1 MVEEEGEKLMHLI
14 VARLC
19 PQVSTTGRQWR
30 RRRGENEADNNN
42 FDELLFGRM
51 IEPQI

>member
-1 MVEEEGEKLMHLI
+1 MHLI

-19 PQVSTTGRQWR
+19 PQVATTTTTTTVNGA
-30 RRRGENEADNNN
+30 GENEADNNK

>member
-1 MVEEEGEKLMHLI
+1 MHLI

-19 PQVSTTGRQWR
+19 PQVATTTTTVNGA
-30 RRRGENEADNNN
+30 GENEADNNK